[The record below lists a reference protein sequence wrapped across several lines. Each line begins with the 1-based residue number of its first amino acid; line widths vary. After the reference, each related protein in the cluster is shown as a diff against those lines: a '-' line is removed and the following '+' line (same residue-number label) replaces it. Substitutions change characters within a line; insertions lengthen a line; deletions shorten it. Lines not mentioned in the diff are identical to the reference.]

1 MTSFTAFLTFVAQAA
16 PAAGAPAGGSPAPK
30 NFIEQLLS
38 SGLVM
43 PLALVVMFYFLLIR
57 PQQRQRKEMAARIA
71 SLQSGTK
78 VVTTSGIYGLVHS
91 IKERTVAIKVAEGT
105 IIEFDKSAIASVQP
119 KDSGEAKK

>member
-1 MTSFTAFLTFVAQAA
+1 MTAFTAFLTFLAQAA
-16 PAAGAPAGGSPAPK
+16 PAAGAPAGNPAPK
-30 NFIEQLLS
+30 NFIEQMVS

-71 SLQSGTK
+71 SLQPGTK

-105 IIEFDKSAIASVQP
+105 TIEFDKSAIASVQP